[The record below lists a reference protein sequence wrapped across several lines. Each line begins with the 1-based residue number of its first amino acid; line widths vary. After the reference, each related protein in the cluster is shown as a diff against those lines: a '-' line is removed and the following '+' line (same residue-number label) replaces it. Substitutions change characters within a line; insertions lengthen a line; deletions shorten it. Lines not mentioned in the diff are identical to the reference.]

1 MHQGKEK
8 KGERKWRHGDS
19 QGMLNPLGC
28 VPSRFRMRVPLG
40 AAAPPLSGI
49 PWMHAHCSAQRPFS
63 ASVGHSHFC
72 SLKWLKPQCVP
83 RRMPRSP
90 GLNPVP
96 LSFTGL
102 SHIHLCLN
110 PPC

>member
-1 MHQGKEK
+1 METRGQ
-8 KGERKWRHGDS
+8 
-19 QGMLNPLGC
+19 PGC
-28 VPSRFRMRVPLG
+28 AESPQAASPPGLECDFPWG

-49 PWMHAHCSAQRPFS
+49 PWMHTHRSAQRPFS
-63 ASVGHSHFC
+63 AAVGHSHFC

-110 PPC
+110 LPC